1 MGRTTI
7 ATAVF
12 GKPGLKGN
20 KNPLQESEPVVKKES
35 DFNLDT
41 IQKDAVG
48 KSSSLLI
55 HNDGKDEFVK
65 LRVGGKGPEDQ
76 SAKHSHLSINTSHL
90 QDPRGEDREGSI

>member
-48 KSSSLLI
+48 KS
-55 HNDGKDEFVK
+55 
-65 LRVGGKGPEDQ
+65 
-76 SAKHSHLSINTSHL
+76 
-90 QDPRGEDREGSI
+90 